1 MKIETSATV
10 AISNEAMTLRKKGIE
25 VFDFSAGDLVLQ
37 NHPVIID
44 AIKNI
49 KPFSP
54 YSPVPG
60 LPELREEAARLYN
73 AKPSEVI
80 ITPGGKFAL
89 FATLS
94 ALLNRGDKVI
104 VEKPYWPSYPSIIE
118 LAQGSPVFIDS
129 YNAPLPK
136 AKALILNNP
145 NNPTG
150 KVYDK
155 SEVDSLLTWSNENDS
170 WIISDEVY
178 SNLIFTDRPY
188 YSTPRHGRTITIQSL
203 SKNYAMA
210 GFRIGFIIAP
220 ESLVKDILPI
230 IGQTVTTTSHVSQIA
245 ALAALKHSDI
255 VLPYVKEAV
264 AKRRALFIKKFE
276 SLFGPI
282 NPPEGA
288 IYFFCPIS
296 KLGTK
301 ETDDRVFCKELIEKA
316 HVALIPGTPLGKPG
330 FVRFTFSAPESEI
343 EEGLNALRAFIKDE
357 GRRQKSKG

>member
-1 MKIETSATV
+1 MKVETSATV
-10 AISNEAMTLRKKGIE
+10 AISNEAMSLRKKGIQ
-25 VFDFSAGDLVLQ
+25 VYDFSAGDLVLQ
-37 NHPVIID
+37 NHPVIIE

-54 YSPVPG
+54 YAPVPG
-60 LPELREEAARLYN
+60 LPELREEAARIYN

-94 ALLNRGDKVI
+94 ALLNSGDKVI
-104 VEKPYWPSYPSIIE
+104 VEKPYWPSYPSLIE
-118 LAQGSPVFIDS
+118 LAQGSPLYIDS
-129 YNAPLPK
+129 YNAPIPK
-136 AKALILNNP
+136 AKALIFNNP

-150 KVYDK
+150 KIYDK
-155 SEVDSLLTWSNENDS
+155 KEVEPLLKWADDNDS

-188 YSTPRHGRTITIQSL
+188 YSTPRNGRTVTIQSL

-210 GFRIGFIIAP
+210 GFRVGFIIAP
-220 ESLVKDILPI
+220 ETLVKDILPI
-230 IGQTVTTTSHVSQIA
+230 IGQTVTTTSHISQIA
-245 ALAALKHSDI
+245 ALAALKNSDI
-255 VLPYVKEAV
+255 VLPYVKENV

-282 NPPEGA
+282 NPPEAA

-296 KLGTK
+296 KLGAK
-301 ETDDRVFCKELIEKA
+301 NNDDKAFCKDLIEKA
-316 HVALIPGTPLGKPG
+316 HVALIPGTPLGKAG
-330 FVRFTFSAPESEI
+330 YVRFTFSAPEHEI
-343 EEGLNALRAFIKDE
+343 EQGLDAIHKFLN
-357 GRRQKSKG
+357 SK

>member
-1 MKIETSATV
+1 MV
-10 AISNEAMTLRKKGIE
+10 LRKKGIE
-25 VFDFSAGDLVLQ
+25 VFDFSAGDLILQ
-37 NHPVIID
+37 NHPLIIE

-60 LPELREEAARLYN
+60 LPELREEAARLYHAN
-73 AKPSEVI
+73 PSEII

-89 FATLS
+89 FAALS
-94 ALLNRGDKVI
+94 ALLNKEDKVI
-104 VEKPYWPSYPSIIE
+104 IEKPYWPSYPSIIG
-118 LAQGSPVFIDS
+118 LAQGEPLYIDS
-129 YNAPLPK
+129 FNAPLPK

-155 SEVDSLLTWSNENDS
+155 SEVDALIKWTEAEDA

-178 SNLIFTDRPY
+178 SNLIFTDRPF
-188 YSTPRHGRTITIQSL
+188 YSTPRKGRTITIQSL

-220 ESLVKDILPI
+220 EPMVKDILPI

-245 ALAALKHSDI
+245 ALAALKSSDI

-282 NPPEGA
+282 NPPEAA
-288 IYFFCPIS
+288 IYFFCPIA

-301 ETDDRVFCKELIEKA
+301 EVDDKVFCKALIEKA
-316 HVALIPGTPLGKPG
+316 HVALIPGAPLGKPG
-330 FVRFTFSAPESEI
+330 YVRFTFSAPETEI
-343 EEGLNALRAFIKDE
+343 EQGLEAIYKFV
-357 GRRQKSKG
+357 KGQ